1 MYDELI
7 MSKKKMR
14 AGGKFGGG
22 HTTVVPAAGVIAD
35 IAEECAYVTKISVG
49 FIKSGLKP
57 TKGLRRIKI
66 ASDEGSLLISVRDNI
81 SHQELRIYASDVEKA
96 KHAIATGAVE
106 AGFTVVE

>member
-1 MYDELI
+1 MKYSHRV
-7 MSKKKMR
+7 SKKNTR

-35 IAEECAYVTKISVG
+35 IAEGCVYVTKISVG

-66 ASDEGSLLISVRDNI
+66 TPSEGSLLIAVRDNI
-81 SHQELRIYASDVEKA
+81 SHQELRIYTSDVEKA
-96 KHAIATGAVE
+96 KRAIASGAHVE
-106 AGFTVVE
+106 GFEVVG